1 MAVEVMTQQR
11 QRHHQRDHAAA
22 VLGDQVLQFGALGT
36 AQVLFQIAAQV
47 LQHIAVGATG
57 GRAAQ
62 GAHQL
67 TEIAG
72 GQLVQV
78 LLAEVAQQAAEGL
91 LLLRVG
97 GHQQVFVA
105 GVEVDQ
111 ALTADAIG
119 QQALPAGVDEHAV
132 EEVLAQHRVVQAAF
146 LFQRQLRVAGMQ
158 GGGEDA
164 AAAFFGQMTVISVQF
179 YPVQA
184 AGRRLLHQHEAAETG
199 RYAIDLGTQRLADV
213 AILLLGHQCA
223 RCLRLADQA
232 DGRARRAKAH
242 AHLRAER
249 NQLEMFGEH
258 LGAQSRAL
266 VSAVVA
272 HRRSEQAGADAD
284 SDFGF
289 VHGKLYK
296 WWLMYNLS

>member
-1 MAVEVMTQQR
+1 MKDAGLFVVGEAGSMFRSADWGQTWEKVQGPYEGT
-11 QRHHQRDHAAA
+11 
-22 VLGDQVLQFGALGT
+22 LFGALGT

-47 LQHIAVGATG
+47 LQHVAVGATG

-97 GHQQVFVA
+97 GHQQVLVA

-111 ALTADAIG
+111 TLTADAIG
-119 QQALPAGVDEHAV
+119 QQALPTGVDEHAV
-132 EEVLAQHRVVQAAF
+132 EEVFAQYRVVQAAF

-184 AGRRLLHQHEAAETG
+184 AGGRLLHQHEAAEAG
-199 RYAIDLGTQRLADV
+199 RYAIDLGTQRLADI

-223 RCLRLADQA
+223 RRFRLADA
-232 DGRARRAKAH
+232 DTACTPGYTPVTLANA
-242 AHLRAER
+242 
-249 NQLEMFGEH
+249 
-258 LGAQSRAL
+258 S
-266 VSAVVA
+266 
-272 HRRSEQAGADAD
+272 ADA
-284 SDFGF
+284 SAFLF
-289 VHGKLYK
+289 VADETPLHRKLGVYEVRGGPG
-296 WWLMYNLS
+296 